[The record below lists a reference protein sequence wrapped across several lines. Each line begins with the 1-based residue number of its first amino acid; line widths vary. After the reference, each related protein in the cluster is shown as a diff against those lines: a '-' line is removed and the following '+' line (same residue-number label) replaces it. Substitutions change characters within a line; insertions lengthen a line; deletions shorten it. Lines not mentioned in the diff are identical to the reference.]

1 MMKVMPGFAGSYLRG
16 IAVAPSIIRKLQT
29 FLVDESAATAIE
41 YALIAKGIS
50 IVIIA
55 GVNGISTQLS
65 AKYTAILTAF
75 K

>member
-1 MMKVMPGFAGSYLRG
+1 
-16 IAVAPSIIRKLQT
+16 
-29 FLVDESAATAIE
+29 VDESAATATE

-55 GVNGISTQLS
+55 GVNGIRTHLN
-65 AKYTAILTAF
+65 AKYIAILTAL